1 MKRYLSVLLLVT
13 TTAVTVRAS
22 ARADE
27 DKDLDPASPKE
38 IQDEGQLVQPSE
50 PAPPASPR
58 DDKEPGPIPDR
69 IQNEPTRPSEPK
81 GPPTG
86 EDKDL
91 GLIPNA
97 IQEEAQPGNA
107 TMPSSAPPPPR
118 LQKRLFAEDAF
129 TVASPSRP
137 VPVPYPATPPH
148 WQNRTSF
155 DLYLQWEPWRP
166 LTITLSNR
174 LNLMEQD
181 NVTFLSRQTV
191 RNDFREGYFTWE
203 VATSTYLEAG
213 RINLRNGVALG
224 FNPTDFFK
232 TRTLVGQASLD
243 PSAIRQ
249 NRLGALMAR
258 AQKIWAGGSA
268 SLAYAPKFY
277 ESSAIV
283 RNDRIGIDPC
293 FDATNAAHRVL
304 GALSLELGG
313 FSPQL
318 LGYLESR
325 RSKIGLNLSRPFGDA
340 VIVYAEWSGGRET
353 NLITRSFAYGQAT
366 GTLPAGAP
374 LVLPTDTKT
383 AFHHDIAGGASWTIA
398 SKITLNF
405 EYHFHQAGFTHQD
418 WRNWFDVGSSPA
430 SLAGVTNELWYM
442 RSYAND
448 QQEPM
453 SRHQLFVRAGWPRAF
468 TSRLELSGFALVDLY
483 DGSTLAQVLANY
495 YLSDD
500 WTFAL
505 YGSMGAGSARS
516 ERGSLPQFGSIV
528 VQIVRY
534 L

>member
-1 MKRYLSVLLLVT
+1 MRGLRRAKPGYVHAILAVLPLVT
-13 TTAVTVRAS
+13 TMAVTVSSS
-22 ARADE
+22 AKA
-27 DKDLDPASPKE
+27 
-38 IQDEGQLVQPSE
+38 
-50 PAPPASPR
+50 
-58 DDKEPGPIPDR
+58 DDKVLGHIHDQSED
-69 IQNEPTRPSEPK
+69 EPTHPSVPS

-86 EDKDL
+86 EDEDL
-91 GLIPNA
+91 GLIPNE
-97 IQEEAQPGNA
+97 IRDEAQPANPA
-107 TMPSSAPPPPR
+107 MPSSVAPRPR
-118 LQKRLFAEDAF
+118 LQKRLFAEDAA
-129 TVASPSRP
+129 TVASPSRT
-137 VPVPYPATPPH
+137 VPVAYPGTPPD

-155 DLYLQWEPWRP
+155 DLYLQWVPWRP

-181 NVTFLSRQTV
+181 QVTFLSRQTV

-232 TRTLVGQASLD
+232 TRTLVGQPSLD

-258 AQKIWAGGSA
+258 AQHIWDGGSVGVA
-268 SLAYAPKFY
+268 FAPKIY
-277 ESSAIV
+277 EPSAVV
-283 RNDRIGIDPC
+283 RNDRLGIDPC

-304 GALSLELGG
+304 GTLSLELGG

-318 LGYLESR
+318 LGYFESH

-340 VIVYAEWSGGRET
+340 VVVYVEWAGGQEM
-353 NLITRSFAYGQAT
+353 NLITRSFSYGQAT
-366 GTLPAGAP
+366 GTLPAQAP
-374 LVLPTDTKT
+374 LVLPTDTRT
-383 AFHHDIAGGASWTIA
+383 AFHNDIAGGASWTIA
-398 SKITLNF
+398 SKITLNL

-418 WRNWFDVGSSPA
+418 WRNWFDVGSSMTSPP
-430 SLAGVTNELWYM
+430 GVIDELWYM
-442 RSYAND
+442 RAYAND

-468 TSRLELSGFALVDLY
+468 TSRLELSGFVLVDLY
-483 DGSTLAQVLANY
+483 EGSTLAQVLANY
-495 YLSDD
+495 YLSDA

-505 YGSMGAGSARS
+505 YGSTSAGTARS
-516 ERGSLPQFGSIV
+516 ERGSLPQFGSIALQV
-528 VQIVRY
+528 VRY